1 MPGFT
6 GHSSVLLTPVQSVDR
21 GFLGSLSCVAAKL
34 GLASLAD
41 SFYLCSAVIFKRCP
55 GSFQAS
61 ENEGFFAKCRV
72 DVKLYMQP
80 QTPCFTSLS
89 TEAKETCTVRV
100 KAPKSG

>member
-6 GHSSVLLTPVQSVDR
+6 GHSSVLLTLVQSVDR

-34 GLASLAD
+34 GLAGLAD

-72 DVKLYMQP
+72 EHSSDRVWVGVLPTCGSGFWIP
-80 QTPCFTSLS
+80 QRAIAAL
-89 TEAKETCTVRV
+89 R
-100 KAPKSG
+100 